1 MKQNYLLYLLCSSI
15 FVLSSCVDEY
25 WEGDEFNFVTTRH
38 YLYIDDV
45 YGDVDVDANG
55 GFSYN
60 SKKVRLF
67 DYVGKK
73 EINIVIN
80 TDGTTTSW
88 KLSGLPEW
96 ITASNTSGNTSETIH
111 LIVSE
116 TNIYRTA
123 DLEITSSDIPGNWQL
138 LVEQYGPTPH
148 LVFSTYDVEF
158 SSKESNCTITCDAN
172 CAWFVKTDAS
182 WIKPQKLSD
191 NELLISVEENTTR
204 ETRQDYINV
213 VFYDSFG
220 AERSQSISVKQSYY

>member
-25 WEGDEFNFVTTRH
+25 WEGDEFYVVTTRH
-38 YLYIDDV
+38 YLYIDNI
-45 YGDVDVDANG
+45 YGDADFDDWL
-55 GFSYN
+55 
-60 SKKVRLF
+60 SKATIN
-67 DYVGKK
+67 DYAEKK
-73 EINIVIN
+73 EINIVVN

-123 DLEITSSDIPGNWQL
+123 DLEITSSDISGNWQL
-138 LVEQYGPTPH
+138 HVEQYGPTPH

-182 WIKPQKLSD
+182 WIKPQKMSD

-213 VFYDSFG
+213 VYYDPFG
-220 AERSQSISVKQSYY
+220 DEISRSISVKQFYY

>member
-1 MKQNYLLYLLCSSI
+1 MKQNYLLYLLCSSF
-15 FVLSSCVDEY
+15 FVLSSCVDEF
-25 WEGDEFNFVTTRH
+25 WEGDEFDFVTTRH
-38 YLYIDDV
+38 YLYIDDF
-45 YGDVDVDANG
+45 YGDAD
-55 GFSYN
+55 FSWS
-60 SKKVRLF
+60 SKGYF
-67 DYVGKK
+67 QATINDYAEKK
-73 EINIVIN
+73 EINIVVN

-96 ITASNTSGNTSETIH
+96 ITASNTSGNTSEIIH

-123 DLEITSSDIPGNWQL
+123 DLEITSSDMSGNWQL

-158 SSKESNCTITCDAN
+158 SSKESNCTIKCDAN

-191 NELLISVEENTTR
+191 NELLISVEENTTG
-204 ETRQDYINV
+204 ETRQDYIYV
-213 VFYDSFG
+213 VYYEPNGD
-220 AERSQSISVKQSYY
+220 ERWKSIRVKQSYY